1 MTASCW
7 MIGMNHAYGRETRR
21 YMLFA
26 LVAGLA
32 LLGVESWLFGARL
45 WALGAVGA
53 AASLAVEW
61 LFAKVRRKP
70 ATGGAA
76 VHGLMLALLVP
87 SDLPF
92 WMMALAAV
100 VGTLFAQEAFGGLE
114 TCVFHPVLIAKTF
127 LLVSYPSHNA
137 ACTLTTPEMQEALGP
152 RGAALLAGCLLL
164 ALALSVALRPQTA
177 LAYLGLAAG
186 ACVTLFAV
194 IGLSRV
200 GEVSAWKDCLV
211 GGDFDVRYIFL
222 NDHWLLTAVLFAAL
236 PSCLPRHAAGK
247 LAIGFLAGFLGLLIR
262 GFGRYPESMAFAIL
276 ICNAVA
282 PALDWALTGGKA
294 AGEDGG
300 QGARD

>member
-1 MTASCW
+1 
-7 MIGMNHAYGRETRR
+7 MNHAYGRETRR

-137 ACTLTTPEMQEALGP
+137 ACTLTTPEMQEALGLKVSQFQ
-152 RGAALLAGCLLL
+152 LLMGD
-164 ALALSVALRPQTA
+164 RPQ
-177 LAYLGLAAG
+177 GEKESAAG
-186 ACVTLFAV
+186 ANYARQHVE
-194 IGLSRV
+194 S
-200 GEVSAWKDCLV
+200 LV
-211 GGDFDVRYIFL
+211 KR
-222 NDHWLLTAVLFAAL
+222 LL
-236 PSCLPRHAAGK
+236 
-247 LAIGFLAGFLGLLIR
+247 
-262 GFGRYPESMAFAIL
+262 M
-276 ICNAVA
+276 
-282 PALDWALTGGKA
+282 
-294 AGEDGG
+294 
-300 QGARD
+300 